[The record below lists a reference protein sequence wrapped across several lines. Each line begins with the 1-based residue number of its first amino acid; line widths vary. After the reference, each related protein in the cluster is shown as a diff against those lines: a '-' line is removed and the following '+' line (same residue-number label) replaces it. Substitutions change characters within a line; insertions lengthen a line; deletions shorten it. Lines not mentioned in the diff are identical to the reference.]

1 MKSIQLAVILS
12 LFFAISGNANAF
24 QLDVKVSNPAD
35 RFTIGIPTTWKEKIY
50 PTETG
55 TSYAYW
61 DGVGNAITI
70 TVKKTNS
77 FKELLKMISNN
88 KVSKSQLLELENY
101 FQQEAPEK
109 LYLSLSLETIANH
122 RALVQTYILSH
133 EALEQHI
140 LIKTR
145 SYDLIKGEKQYQ
157 VSFSPPPQK
166 NKKLADYMFDYTYE
180 MFFHDIL
187 ATLMIK

>member
-1 MKSIQLAVILS
+1 MKNIQVVVVLS
-12 LFFAISGNANAF
+12 LFFAIIGTANAF
-24 QLDVKVSNPAD
+24 QLDVKVSNPGD

-50 PTETG
+50 LAETG

-88 KVSKSQLLELENY
+88 QVNKSQLLELEKY

-109 LYLSLSLETIANH
+109 LYLSLSLETIASH
-122 RALVQTYILSH
+122 RAMVQTYTLSH
-133 EALEQHI
+133 DSLERHV

-145 SYDLIKGEKQYQ
+145 SYDFIKGDKQYQ

-166 NKKLADYMFDYTYE
+166 NKELADYMFDYTYE
-180 MFFHDIL
+180 MFFHDLL